1 MFPFT
6 NIRCWCTFFLCAVC
20 LTGLGAS
27 RTEKIL
33 TSSAGDK
40 ATVGYSIDHKDGKVI
55 IKFDYVNDL
64 HLSDENEK
72 SYYKIPPDRMK
83 VIFMD
88 GTNFDEEM
96 ERVEKENH
104 IDYDGF
110 TTPSSWKYSNQSKY
124 DHVFCLNEMTS
135 QPQISFTGE
144 RDKQKLKIPIYLAY
158 TTKKVKKDL
167 IGRKKGVTVTYHV
180 FSEFEPL
187 EIELSNPKQASRP
200 QPNPNPNSGPIV
212 IPVDDSI
219 VIPDNPEPI
228 DQKELELR
236 QLMNKIR
243 SGLQDAA
250 QKSDYEA
257 KKIYDELK
265 PEIDLLETYKNGASP
280 ETQGEIDS
288 LKNDHQKGLQKAIAE
303 IEEKNKYDAHVIREL
318 EKYGNRLDSCS
329 WSWSYLFKPFD
340 ELDDI
345 KESYNKLSMDY
356 MDKVS
361 VDVHNQ
367 ISDFN
372 NRIKEKEKQLKPYL
386 LIKKIIMGIWA
397 LIAAALALLGYN
409 RWKNR
414 LEQRKMRG
422 FEEMQQKMVRRA
434 EAQAKRR
441 VRSYTQ
447 NKTRQIVGDVRN
459 KGRQA
464 AQSKVRELGDRA
476 KGKNTSS
483 SGTETPDAGSQSSAN
498 HSSPG
503 RRQAPGNKFPN
514 RPSKP
519 GGNGEITI

>member
-1 MFPFT
+1 M
-6 NIRCWCTFFLCAVC
+6 CAVC
-20 LTGLGAS
+20 LTGLGATKLE
-27 RTEKIL
+27 RL
-33 TSSAGDK
+33 RSATGDV
-40 ATVGYSIDHKDGKVI
+40 ATVGYNIDYTDGTVV
-55 IKFDYVNDL
+55 IKFDFVNDL
-64 HLSDENEK
+64 NLSDNNK
-72 SYYKIPPDRMK
+72 KLYYKIPHERMK
-83 VIFMD
+83 VIFID
-88 GTNFDEEM
+88 GKNFDEDKEK
-96 ERVEKENH
+96 VEKENH

-110 TTPSSWKYSNQSKY
+110 TTPDSWNYLQQAEY
-124 DHVFCLNEMTS
+124 DQVFCLNDMVS
-135 QPQISFTGE
+135 QPKISFTGE

-158 TTKKVKKDL
+158 TTKKTNRDL

-187 EIELSNPKQASRP
+187 EIELSNPKQPSRP
-200 QPNPNPNSGPIV
+200 RLDPTPNPVPIP
-212 IPVDDSI
+212 ISTDDSI
-219 VIPDNPEPI
+219 VVPGQDDNPA
-228 DQKELELR
+228 LELVK
-236 QLMNKIR
+236 LVNKIR

-250 QKSDYEA
+250 QKSGHEA
-257 KKIYDELK
+257 LKLYDDLK
-265 PEIDLLETYKNGASP
+265 PEIDQLETYKNGASQ
-280 ETQGEIDS
+280 ETQDEIKK
-288 LKNDHQKGLQKAIAE
+288 LKDDYQKGREKAIAE

-464 AQSKVRELGDRA
+464 AQSKVKELGDRA

-514 RPSKP
+514 RSSKP